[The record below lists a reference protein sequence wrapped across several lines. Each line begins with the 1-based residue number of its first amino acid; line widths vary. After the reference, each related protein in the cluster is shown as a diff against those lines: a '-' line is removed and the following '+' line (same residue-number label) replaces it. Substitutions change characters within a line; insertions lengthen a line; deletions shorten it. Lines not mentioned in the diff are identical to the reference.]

1 MKNIAI
7 IGSGNM
13 GSAIAASLRGDDTK
27 VVCTAA
33 TDSTLDKIK
42 AEMPDVAVTT
52 DNVEAVNNADMIV
65 LAVKP
70 YVAPAVISEIKD
82 HIRKGIV
89 IISVVAV
96 MSTDELRS
104 RLDGGSKDLKIIRVV
119 PNTAI
124 KYGKS
129 ATFIAAAGDVDKATL
144 AETEEIFNRSGRAF
158 VVKESDLPACTA
170 LASCGIAYFLRF
182 IRAAVEGSVE
192 LGIKAG
198 FATEIAALTAEG
210 AASLLA
216 GGSHPEVEIDKVTT
230 PGGITIKGLNALEAN
245 GFTNA
250 VIAAL
255 RASCVRSDR

>member
-7 IGSGNM
+7 IGTGNM
-13 GSAIAASLRGDDTK
+13 GSAIAASLRGHDDHII
-27 VVCTAA
+27 CTAA
-33 TDSTLDKIK
+33 SQNSLDKIK
-42 AEMPDVAVTT
+42 SEMPDVEITT
-52 DNVEAVNNADMIV
+52 DNVAAVKDADLIV

-70 YVAPAVISEIKD
+70 YIAPGVLAEIRD
-82 HIRKGIV
+82 NIREGAV
-89 IISVVAV
+89 IISVIAV
-96 MSTDELRS
+96 LSIDELRHQVNG
-104 RLDGGSKDLKIIRVV
+104 DAKNLKILRVV

-129 ATFIAAAGDVDKATL
+129 ATFIAAADNVDKDIL
-144 AETEEIFNRSGRAF
+144 AETTEIFNRSGKAF
-158 VVKESDLPACTA
+158 VVKEKELAACTA

-192 LGIKAG
+192 LGMKAG
-198 FATEIAALTAEG
+198 FATEVAALTAEG
-210 AASLLA
+210 AAALLA
-216 GGSHPEVEIDKVTT
+216 DGSHPEVEIDKVTT

-255 RASCVRSDR
+255 RASCIASE

>member
-13 GSAIAASLRGDDTK
+13 GAAIAASLRGDDMR

-33 TDSTLDKIK
+33 TDSTLDRIK

-104 RLDGGSKDLKIIRVV
+104 RLDGDLKDLKIIRVV